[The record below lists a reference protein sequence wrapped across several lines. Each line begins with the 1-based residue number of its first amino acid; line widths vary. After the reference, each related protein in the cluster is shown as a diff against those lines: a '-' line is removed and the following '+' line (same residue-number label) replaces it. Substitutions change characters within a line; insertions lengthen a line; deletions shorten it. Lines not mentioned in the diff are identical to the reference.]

1 MEAAFKTQSFLTFAI
16 FLSDMQQQLSRHG
29 DGVKDIAFSVEDL
42 EGILRV
48 GAFRFRTAFLN
59 QMAPVTTVL

>member
-1 MEAAFKTQSFLTFAI
+1 
-16 FLSDMQQQLSRHG
+16 MQQQLSRHG

-48 GAFRFRTAFLN
+48 GAFKTAFLN
-59 QMAPVTTVL
+59 QMEPMTPVL

>member
-1 MEAAFKTQSFLTFAI
+1 MFAV

-48 GAFRFRTAFLN
+48 GVFRTVFLN
-59 QMAPVTTVL
+59 QMAPVTLCYSLN